1 MEKWRKENK
10 IYKIYDKEKEREKS
24 KNEMSQPESTLHIFK
39 LIREKFPVRRIII
52 SLKLPYLGQQNTHT
66 QFKSSP

>member
-10 IYKIYDKEKEREKS
+10 IYKIYDKKKEREKS
-24 KNEMSQPESTLHIFK
+24 KYEMSQPESTLCSFK
-39 LIREKFPVRRIII
+39 LIRENFPVKRVII
-52 SLKLPYLGQQNTHT
+52 SLKLPYLRQQKTHT